1 MLNIN
6 RWTVIQKLLAVFAG
20 FGAVVSILGAVALY
34 GSYDLAARGDVIGGK
49 LAPEADAAMEIKLN
63 ATTGHLHF
71 EEIMGG
77 DNSVGID
84 QFFGYLDETQF
95 YIDAIGKGA
104 KNGEGTFI
112 ASDNPQVQAALV
124 NVQTALDAFR
134 VSANDRY
141 AQRDN
146 NAGAGTP
153 ADQAF
158 DASFDTLISAA
169 DTVETEL
176 QVAMED
182 GLAALAAARNFA
194 MISLIL
200 AGLGAAMGCSMVLV
214 FFVRVVSSR
223 LKTLVNIS
231 KALAAGDTSVAVPAQ
246 KVQDELTVMFD
257 SFSGFRTALAE
268 KAAFEEADRARGA
281 DSLLRQ
287 QASDRLAADLS
298 ATVDAV
304 MDGDLARRVD
314 ERYQQADLSSLAGQ
328 VNALIAAMDTGL
340 SETDRVL
347 AALADADLTQRMSG
361 NFRGAFAQLRDNT
374 NAVADK
380 LSDVMHE
387 LRSTSGALRTATGE
401 ILAGANDL
409 SERTTRQAA
418 TVEQTSATVEQLAA
432 TVGQNASRAQEAN
445 NAATAAARIAIESG
459 TAMESATSAMERISS
474 ASSKISNIIGLIDD
488 VAFQTNLLAL
498 NASVEA
504 ARAGEAGKGFAVV
517 AIEVRRLAQSAAEAS
532 LEIKK
537 LIELSVGEVQSGTDI
552 VLSVAERVG
561 ALNASVTE
569 SGKLIGEIAAA
580 SRNQAAAIAEVSV
593 AVRQMDEITQHNA
606 ALVEETNAAIEQTE
620 SQASELDRIVAG
632 FTLTETRRARRAA

>member
-6 RWTVIQKLLAVFAG
+6 RWSVIQKLLAVFAG
-20 FGAVVSILGAVALY
+20 FGAVVSLLGAVALY
-34 GSYDLAARGDVIGGK
+34 GAYDLAARGDAIGAR
-49 LAPEADAAMEIKLN
+49 LAPLGDAAMEIKLN
-63 ATTGHLHF
+63 ATTGHLYF

-77 DNSVGID
+77 DESESID
-84 QFFGYLDETQF
+84 AFWGYLDETQF

-104 KNGEGTFI
+104 KNEEGTFI
-112 ASDNPQVQAALV
+112 ATDNPKVLAELADVQS
-124 NVQTALDAFR
+124 ALDAFR
-134 VSANDRY
+134 VSAEQRY
-141 AQRDN
+141 AQRGGD
-146 NAGAGTP
+146 AGAGTP
-153 ADQAF
+153 ADAAF
-158 DASFDTLISAA
+158 DASFDTLITAA
-169 DTVETEL
+169 DLVETEL
-176 QVAMED
+176 HTAMEQ
-182 GLAALAAARNFA
+182 GLDALANARVFA

-200 AGLGAAMGCSMVLV
+200 AGVGAASGCTMVIV
-214 FFVRVVSSR
+214 FFIRVVSSR
-223 LKTLVNIS
+223 LRSLVAIS
-231 KALAAGDTSVAVPAQ
+231 KALAAGDTSVDIPAQ
-246 KVQDELTVMFD
+246 KAQDELTVMFD
-257 SFSGFRTALAE
+257 AFTGFKGALAE
-268 KAAFEEADRARGA
+268 KAAFEQADRARGA
-281 DSLLRQ
+281 ESLLRQ
-287 QASDRLAADLS
+287 QASDRLAGDLS
-298 ATVDAV
+298 TTVDAV
-304 MDGDLARRVD
+304 MDGDLSRRVD
-314 ERYQQADLSSLAGQ
+314 DRYEQADLASLAGQ
-328 VNALIAAMDTGL
+328 VNALITAMDTGL

-347 AALADADLTQRMSG
+347 AALANADLTQRMTG
-361 NFRGAFAQLRDNT
+361 NFRGAFADLRDNT

-380 LSDVMHE
+380 LSDVMQE
-387 LRSTSGALRTATGE
+387 LRSTSRALRTATGE

-432 TVGQNASRAQEAN
+432 TVTENAARAEDAN
-445 NAATAAARIAIESG
+445 GAATAAARIAIESG
-459 TAMESATSAMERISS
+459 SAMENATAAMERISAAS
-474 ASSKISNIIGLIDD
+474 AKISNIIGLIDD

-552 VLSVAERVG
+552 VMGVADRVG

-569 SGKLIGEIAAA
+569 SGKLISEIAKA
-580 SRNQAAAIAEVSV
+580 SRSQAAAIAEVSV

-632 FTLTETRRARRAA
+632 FNLTESARARRAA